1 MGCFILRKGT
11 IEAYY
16 KHSDTLT
23 NDEKPNAASYEVNG
37 LMEETLE
44 NINTEYFDIIRSMI
58 FCSSAK
64 EINEAEAIRDLLLA
78 IVSPALASLK
88 KDTTE
93 SELRIFSNNLFGA
106 KSSLF
111 NLSVIEESTNIYL
124 IVELSSKILDVNGFP
139 IKIKK
144 GENPIESVNS
154 ALELK

>member
-1 MGCFILRKGT
+1 
-11 IEAYY
+11 
-16 KHSDTLT
+16 
-23 NDEKPNAASYEVNG
+23 
-37 LMEETLE
+37 
-44 NINTEYFDIIRSMI
+44 MI

-144 GENPIESVNS
+144 GENSIESVNS
-154 ALELK
+154 ALDLK